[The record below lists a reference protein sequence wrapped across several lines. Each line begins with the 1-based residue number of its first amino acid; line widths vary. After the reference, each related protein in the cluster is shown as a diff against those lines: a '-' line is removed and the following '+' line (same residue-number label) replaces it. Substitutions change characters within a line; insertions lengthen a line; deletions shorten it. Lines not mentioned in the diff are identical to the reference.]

1 MCQRCL
7 PRSHGEWLS
16 IMQVR
21 DVPAVNSR
29 KVMARAARLHD
40 LVALGS
46 LTENGAS
53 FLDASVPL

>member
-1 MCQRCL
+1 
-7 PRSHGEWLS
+7 
-16 IMQVR
+16 MQVR

-29 KVMARAARLHD
+29 KFMARAARLHD